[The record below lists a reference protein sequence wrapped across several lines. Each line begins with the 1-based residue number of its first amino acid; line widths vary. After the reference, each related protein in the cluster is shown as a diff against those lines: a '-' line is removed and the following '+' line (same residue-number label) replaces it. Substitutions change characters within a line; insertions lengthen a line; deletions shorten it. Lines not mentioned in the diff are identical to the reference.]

1 MKSPESFDGL
11 SSHCQRARFRVQ
23 ACFDTAAHELILSAE
38 ASENSALLIADD
50 CSVELRVA
58 PVSSGAAGAAGVSP
72 TTHAL
77 TALPWDCSR
86 MRLGVNGI
94 SYGTGP
100 LVLRDG
106 DELTL
111 HPNHVTEAT
120 TSYTYNVKA
129 VPASADVAGN
139 EMGDGPPLETRPSA
153 SEENHRLRVIM
164 SNMEQYA
171 KWNNFYSE
179 RFTNLATVSVPP
191 SNGTCTT
198 GQLHKC
204 ACGSYVQAEVGT
216 SDAMPRETH
225 PPNAAQTPLVWDAD
239 ADVNKALPSAH
250 ARTLVTL
257 LPSLPQLLDF
267 GSPATQPPTAP
278 RAPLPATCCCCPFT
292 SASSNPAL
300 RLCRKKSAYT
310 SAAAPPSSIG
320 ESSDAQQ
327 VCETGP
333 SLRVDARQTS
343 WSVYAQARRDDCVAA
358 PQVSNAKKAVDA
370 PNSDAFLGGAS
381 LGRPAVALLNR
392 ISSLESALMGL
403 RYE

>member
-1 MKSPESFDGL
+1 M
-11 SSHCQRARFRVQ
+11 RFRVQ

-50 CSVELRVA
+50 CSVELRVS
-58 PVSSGAAGAAGVSP
+58 PVSSGTAGAAGVSP
-72 TTHAL
+72 MTHAL
-77 TALPWDCSR
+77 TVLPWDGSR
-86 MRLGVNGI
+86 LRLGVNGI

-120 TSYTYNVKA
+120 ASYAYNVKA
-129 VPASADVAGN
+129 VPTSADVDGN
-139 EMGDGPPLETRPSA
+139 EMGDGPPLEARASA

-164 SNMEQYA
+164 SNVEQYA
-171 KWNNFYSE
+171 KWNNYYSE
-179 RFTNLATVSVPP
+179 RFTNLATVSLPP
-191 SNGTCTT
+191 SNGTCKT

-204 ACGSYVQAEVGT
+204 ACGSYVQTEAAPSG
-216 SDAMPRETH
+216 AMPRATH
-225 PPNAAQTPLVWDAD
+225 APNAAQTQVVWDTD
-239 ADVNKALPSAH
+239 ASVSKALPSAH

-257 LPSLPQLLDF
+257 LPSLPQLLDLD
-267 GSPATQPPTAP
+267 SPATQPQTTPH
-278 RAPLPATCCCCPFT
+278 APLPATCCCCPLI

-300 RLCRKKSAYT
+300 RLCTKKTSYT
-310 SAAAPPSSIG
+310 SAAAPSSSIG
-320 ESSDAQQ
+320 ENRDAQQ
-327 VCETGP
+327 VCEAGP
-333 SLRVDARQTS
+333 PLCADKRQTS

-358 PQVSNAKKAVDA
+358 SHVGSAKKAVDVA
-370 PNSDAFLGGAS
+370 NSGAFLSGAS
-381 LGRPAVALLNR
+381 LDRPAVELFNR